1 MLEKVMFGLEEEQ
14 HPELL
19 PPLALAYIG
28 DAVYELYVRQRL
40 LDQSVKVHNLH
51 RLAIRRV
58 NNNTQSNLLARIEEN
73 LTEAELAVAKR
84 GRNTKSGQVPK
95 NADVVTYR
103 RSTGLEALV
112 GYLYLKKDYERLG
125 WILEQIEEVVE

>member
-1 MLEKVMFGLEEEQ
+1 M
-14 HPELL
+14 
-19 PPLALAYIG
+19 
-28 DAVYELYVRQRL
+28 
-40 LDQSVKVHNLH
+40 HNLH

-73 LTEAELAVAKR
+73 LTEQELAVAKR